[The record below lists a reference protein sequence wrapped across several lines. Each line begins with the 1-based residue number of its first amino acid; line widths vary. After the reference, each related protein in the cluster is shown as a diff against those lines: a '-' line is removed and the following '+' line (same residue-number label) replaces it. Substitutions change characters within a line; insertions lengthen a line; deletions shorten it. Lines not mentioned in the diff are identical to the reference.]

1 VTPDPIPHAT
11 QSWRIEGPTQQRVLE
26 FKTFE
31 FPLVGAAMMD
41 LPASPG
47 SVRRDPSGRAM
58 LLHFAPGRF
67 LMPVPTPDIVRRL
80 DALQVAGVGA
90 AFDVDGKWQALALMG
105 PSAEHALS
113 SAINLTQA
121 LGDRECAALQLF
133 DCPAVLAR
141 RANAFDVWV
150 EASYA
155 TALRGLLTDT
165 ISSQIARVAGT
176 RF

>member
-1 VTPDPIPHAT
+1 MTPDRIPHAM
-11 QSWRIEGPTQQRVLE
+11 QSCRIEGPTRQRVLE

-31 FPLVGAAMMD
+31 FPLVDAAMMD

-47 SVRRDPSGRAM
+47 SVRRDASSRAM

-67 LMPVPTPDIVRRL
+67 LVPAPTPDIVRGL

-90 AFDVDGKWQALALMG
+90 VFDVDGKWQAFALTG
-105 PSAEHALS
+105 PRAERVLS
-113 SAINLTQA
+113 SAINLTEA
-121 LGDRECAALQLF
+121 LGGRECAALQLY

-141 RANAFDVWV
+141 RANAFEVWV

-155 TALRGLLTDT
+155 IALRGLLGD
-165 ISSQIARVAGT
+165 SLLHAGRVSGV
-176 RF
+176 